1 MVNVYLFKSC
11 MAIPKAAIKLKRFSK
26 AFPYERLF
34 YWKVQESGRHGV
46 LATLK

>member
-11 MAIPKAAIKLKRFSK
+11 MAIPKAAIKLKDFQK
-26 AFPYERLF
+26 PFLAKGFLL
-34 YWKVQESGRHGV
+34 KVQESGRHGV